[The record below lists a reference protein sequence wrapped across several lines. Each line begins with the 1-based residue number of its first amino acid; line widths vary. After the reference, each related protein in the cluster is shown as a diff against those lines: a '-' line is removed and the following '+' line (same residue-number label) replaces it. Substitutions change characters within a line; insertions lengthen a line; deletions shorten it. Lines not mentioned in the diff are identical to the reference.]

1 MTRLTALTHPLY
13 AITDSANFREARL
26 YAVVEQ
32 LLEGGCQ
39 LLQYRDKTTDHAR
52 RRREAGVLAQLCQH
66 HGAALIIN
74 DDIGLARHCGAQ
86 GVHLGQSDS
95 TLALA
100 RQRLGSDAIIG
111 ITCHASIA
119 LAASAAA
126 GGASYLAFGRF
137 FNSQT
142 KPQAPAAP
150 LELLATARARW
161 PELPRVAIG
170 GIGLANAAQVLKA
183 GADYT
188 AICHDAFHSAN
199 PREFANRF
207 TSLLPS
213 SPHRAPSIITLG
225 APNP

>member
-1 MTRLTALTHPLY
+1 M
-13 AITDSANFREARL
+13 

-52 RRREAGVLAQLCQH
+52 RRREARQLAQLCQQY
-66 HGAALIIN
+66 GAALIVN
-74 DDIGLARHCGAQ
+74 DDVQLARQCGAQ
-86 GVHLGQSDS
+86 GVHLGQSD
-95 TLALA
+95 TQLLDA
-100 RQRLGSDAIIG
+100 RQQLGKDAIIG
-111 ITCHASIA
+111 ITCHASLT
-119 LAASAAA
+119 LAQTAANN
-126 GGASYLAFGRF
+126 GASYLAFGRF
-137 FNSQT
+137 FNSHT
-142 KPQAPAAP
+142 KPSAKPATLDILSAVR
-150 LELLATARARW
+150 ERW
-161 PELPRVAIG
+161 PTLPTVAIG
-170 GIGLANAAQVLKA
+170 GIGLHNAGQVLQA